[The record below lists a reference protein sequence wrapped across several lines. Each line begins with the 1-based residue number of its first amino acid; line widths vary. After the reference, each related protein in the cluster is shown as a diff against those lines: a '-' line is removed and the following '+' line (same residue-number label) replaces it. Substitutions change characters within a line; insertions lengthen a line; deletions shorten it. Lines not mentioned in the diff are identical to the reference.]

1 MTDRCPTCVRSGPGA
16 CLRTYRDVVVA
27 ELQKNGVVADVRKLS
42 VGDFLW
48 VARPRS
54 GRQVRRQGHLSGCWG
69 GHVDEGLELDVA
81 LDLC

>member
-1 MTDRCPTCVRSGPGA
+1 MSALCRVGRFTTARRVVAVRSGPGA
-16 CLRTYRDVVVA
+16 CLHTYRDVIVA

-54 GRQVRRQGHLSGCWG
+54 GRQVRRL
-69 GHVDEGLELDVA
+69 
-81 LDLC
+81 